1 MGNTDRQ
8 NFHLRTRHQFL
19 TPQIFYTMKTLKIV
33 LPGLLALSLFSCSKT
48 LDVTPTNQVDATTS
62 IKTPAD
68 AQIMINGIERA
79 MTSSDYYGRN
89 FMLYGDAKGGDM
101 TIPSQGRGQDGL
113 YTFNHSATTGSYSG
127 YWTQIYF
134 SLLQVNNLLQ
144 NITQLETAGATGFS
158 SYKGQA
164 LTLRAIMYFDL
175 VRLYGKTY
183 ELDKNSYGVPN
194 ITTPLSSSAQPL
206 RNTVDQNYTQI
217 LNDLKT
223 AAPLLA
229 KTKANGF
236 VNYYGNLAMQARV
249 YLYMKDYTNA
259 LKAAEEIINSNVYT
273 LYSNANWVDS
283 WKGQFGTESIFEI
296 GVYPLEGDLGVN
308 SLGAYHRK
316 KGDGGST
323 ILGWFIAS
331 DYFLNR
337 LKQDAADVRWGVM
350 NDDEIST
357 SSVPRKGA
365 LYKYS
370 GSTALA
376 GDGKVSNTAVNL
388 KLIRL
393 SEIYLI
399 AAEAALPTDALK
411 AATYLNAI
419 RKRSPN
425 LLPATALTINIDMI
439 LDERSKE
446 LYGEGQ
452 RFFDMIRL
460 NKSITFN
467 DDIIGI
473 SVATRPKT
481 IDRSFNKTILPISQ
495 TEINANPGIGAQ
507 QNAGY

>member
-1 MGNTDRQ
+1 MNIK
-8 NFHLRTRHQFL
+8 LR
-19 TPQIFYTMKTLKIV
+19 IIISSM
-33 LPGLLALSLFSCSKT
+33 LALGLFSCKKT
-48 LDVTPTNQVDATTS
+48 LDVESTNSVDASTS

-68 AQIMINGIERA
+68 AQIMINGIMRS
-79 MTSSDYYGRN
+79 MSSSDYYGRN
-89 FMLYGDAKGGDM
+89 FLLYGDAKGGDM

-113 YTFNHSATTGSYSG
+113 YTFNHSPSTGNYSG
-127 YWTQIYF
+127 YWSQIYF
-134 SLLQVNNLLQ
+134 CLLQVNNLLQ
-144 NITQLETAGATGFS
+144 NISQLEAGGATGYN

-175 VRLYGKTY
+175 VRLYGKPY
-183 ELDKNSYGVPN
+183 DLDKNAYGVPN
-194 ITTPLSSSAQPL
+194 ITTPLKSSEQPL
-206 RNTVDQNYTQI
+206 RNTVNENYNQI
-217 LNDLKT
+217 ITDLKT

-229 KTKANGF
+229 KTKSNGF

-249 YLYMKDYTNA
+249 YLYMKDNTNA
-259 LKAAEEIINSNVYT
+259 LKAAEEIITSNVYT
-273 LYSNANWVDS
+273 LYSNAAWADS
-283 WKGQFGTESIFEI
+283 WKLQYGPESIFEI
-296 GVYPLEGDLGVN
+296 GVYPLEGDLGAN
-308 SLGAYHRK
+308 SIGAYHRK

-350 NDDEIST
+350 NDDEIAT
-357 SSVPRKGA
+357 TANPRKGS

-370 GSTALA
+370 GSISLA
-376 GDGKVSNTAVNL
+376 GDGKSTATAVNL

-399 AAEAALPTDALK
+399 AAEAALTTDATK

-419 RKRSPN
+419 RKRAPN
-425 LLPATALTINIDMI
+425 LIPATAATVTVDMI

-467 DDIIGI
+467 DEIIAI
-473 SVATRPKT
+473 SVPTRPKT
-481 IDRSFNKTILPISQ
+481 IDRTFFKTLLPISQ
-495 TEINANPGIGAQ
+495 GEINANPGMQAQ
-507 QNAGY
+507 QNPQY

>member
-1 MGNTDRQ
+1 MN
-8 NFHLRTRHQFL
+8 
-19 TPQIFYTMKTLKIV
+19 KLKIF
-33 LPGLLALSLFSCSKT
+33 LPGLLALSMFSCKKT
-48 LDVTPTNQVDATTS
+48 LDVQPTNQVDASTS

-68 AQIMINGIERA
+68 AQIMINGISRS

-101 TIPSQGRGQDGL
+101 TIPSQGRGQDAL
-113 YTFNHSATTGSYSG
+113 YTFNHSPSSGSYSG
-127 YWTQIYF
+127 YWSQIYF
-134 SLLQVNNLLQ
+134 ALLQVNNLLQ
-144 NITQLETAGATGFS
+144 GIDQLEAAGTAGFG

-175 VRLYGKTY
+175 VRLYGKSY
-183 ELDKNSYGVPN
+183 DLDKAAYGVPN
-194 ITTPLSSSAQPL
+194 ILTPLKSSAQPL
-206 RNTVDQNYTQI
+206 RNTVNDNYTQI
-217 LNDLKT
+217 LSDLKA
-223 AAPLLA
+223 AAPLLS

-236 VNYYGNLAMQARV
+236 LNYYGNIAMQARV

-259 LKAAEEIINSNVYT
+259 LKAAEEIITSNVYT
-273 LYSNANWVDS
+273 LYTNANWVDS
-283 WKGQFGTESIFEI
+283 WKTQFGSESIFELGI
-296 GVYPLEGDLGVN
+296 YPLEGDLGAN

-331 DYFLNR
+331 DYFLTR
-337 LKQDAADVRWGVM
+337 LKQDATDVRWGVM

-357 SSVPRKGA
+357 TAAPRKGG

-370 GSTALA
+370 GSIALA
-376 GDGKVSNTAVNL
+376 GDGKTTNTAVNI
-388 KLIRL
+388 KVIRL

-399 AAEAALPTDALK
+399 AAEAALATDATK

-419 RKRSPN
+419 RKRSP
-425 LLPATALTINIDMI
+425 LLVPATALTVNTDMI

-446 LYGEGQ
+446 LFGEGQ

-460 NKSITFN
+460 NKTITFN
-467 DDIIGI
+467 DEIIGI

-481 IDRSFNKTILPISQ
+481 IDRAFFKTLLPISQ
-495 TEINANPGIGAQ
+495 TEINANPGMLTQ
-507 QNAGY
+507 QNPGY